1 MLRLPIIGWF
11 GIAILSLAPFMT
23 PGAGLCAMS
32 VPSSPE
38 MLRAA
43 DCCCG
48 PGCQCCHVSSPPQ
61 APLPTNSK
69 APQANHSQETVSET
83 GGLVVTALAD
93 VQPALVSKDPAPL
106 SEQPVY
112 LLTCHF
118 RN

>member
-1 MLRLPIIGWF
+1 MPRVPFIGWV
-11 GIAILSLAPFMT
+11 GVAILALTPFLSQGGQACTMVGQSVQELLAAP
-23 PGAGLCAMS
+23 
-32 VPSSPE
+32 
-38 MLRAA
+38 